1 MPAPRRAILADITDF
16 KLNPKIPYKTK
27 SGRLSSKEPIKDLQ
41 THDLDSAQ
49 EEKQNKSE
57 LFKEKK
63 VHESEKLILPVE
75 KTKELEEKVLEPLLQ
90 QDVVVEKEEVQEPK
104 EDKQE
109 DKLVKQVKKKKAV

>member
-1 MPAPRRAILADITDF
+1 
-16 KLNPKIPYKTK
+16 
-27 SGRLSSKEPIKDLQ
+27 
-41 THDLDSAQ
+41 
-49 EEKQNKSE
+49 
-57 LFKEKK
+57 
-63 VHESEKLILPVE
+63 LILPVE